1 MRQGLQPEAR
11 AGSDGKSLKRAGSD
25 LDRRFWAAMALYAV
39 LAALSWFTLGKG
51 AILVEGRP
59 VEIRLLP
66 LVVFGALALK
76 TVLARQAEKIRRG
89 GE

>member
-1 MRQGLQPEAR
+1 MRQGQQPEAR
-11 AGSDGKSLKRAGSD
+11 AGSDGKSLKRVVSD
-25 LDRRFWAAMALYAV
+25 LDRRFWVAMTLYAV
-39 LAALSWFTLGKG
+39 LAALAWFTLGEG

-66 LVVFGALALK
+66 LVLFGGLALK
-76 TVLARQAEKIRRG
+76 TVLARQADKIRRG